1 MLFRNCRTFVIPT
14 LIACC
19 AVILV
24 LAVSWRLTTNAA
36 DRASHAGDGMFSS
49 PFGIGGCHVRNRHA
63 ADNATWVPQMAAIG
77 LRVFRTPQVA
87 WGELEPEEGKWNWEE
102 FDQQLQY
109 LDEQKFEYGLL
120 LHGNGRW
127 NKLDKPG
134 TLPVNNLPAWANYVT
149 QVAKHVKG
157 KENKA
162 RHLEIWNEPPNGT
175 GKDQTPAD
183 YAKIVVAAYDAAK
196 AVDPSF
202 QIGLSAK
209 SAHVNYLE
217 QVIKAGAKDHFD
229 YIVLHPYEVLN
240 GVANNSGADA
250 VYMAIV
256 PTVRKML
263 AAQNP
268 SKVNVPIIFTELG
281 SDASKGA
288 DHQARALV
296 KAYTMGIA
304 QGVSCIQWFEGRDGD
319 SGPMGL
325 IDAKGTLRPSY
336 TAMQQMIKHFGN
348 RPQYLGWVLLNEQ
361 HYGFVFQGA
370 DSTLLCTWA
379 RPGKPPVVD
388 FGQEVKI
395 ANPITGNVFAA
406 RSYEL
411 TSSPVLVLDVPQSLV
426 TQAKAN
432 KAKPFDWGGDYSK
445 AKSVSIEF
453 GETTL
458 EKGLHTLAGADVAAA
473 VLAYG
478 GSARAGNVPGG
489 NMFTVDPNFLSY
501 TTGPIEITA
510 VVRRNLANDNSGFK
524 LIYESTDGF
533 KTAKPGW
540 YTVPDNK
547 KWHTIAWKIDDPQFV
562 NYWGFNFN
570 LESDGNQFNKYLIQ
584 SVTVT
589 KR

>member
-1 MLFRNCRTFVIPT
+1 MFFRHCPRYLFPT
-14 LIACC
+14 LFVTC
-19 AVILV
+19 VLV
-24 LAVSWRLTTNAA
+24 VGLAGRSFVSNAA
-36 DRASHAGDGMFSS
+36 DNAPQPPADGMFASV
-49 PFGIGGCHVRNRHA
+49 FGIGGCHVRNRHA
-63 ADNATWVPQMAAIG
+63 GDNSSWVPQMSAIG
-77 LRVFRTPQVA
+77 LRVFRTPHAA
-87 WGELEPEEGKWNWEE
+87 WGDLEVEEGKWHWGE
-102 FDQQLQY
+102 FDKQLQY
-109 LDEQKFEYGLL
+109 LTDQKFECGLL
-120 LHGNGRW
+120 LHGNARW

-134 TLPVNNLPAWANYVT
+134 TLPVNNLPAWSNYVS
-149 QVAKHVKG
+149 QVARRAQG
-157 KENKA
+157 KAK
-162 RHLEIWNEPPNGT
+162 HLEIWNEPPNGT

-196 AVDPSF
+196 GIDPSF

-250 VYMAIV
+250 VYMHIV

-325 IDAKGTLRPSY
+325 IDAQGTPRPSY

-361 HYGFVFQGA
+361 HYGFVFQGSE
-370 DSTLLCTWA
+370 STILCTWS

-388 FGQEVKI
+388 FVQEVKI
-395 ANPITGNVFAA
+395 ANPITGNVFTA
-406 RSYEL
+406 RSIEL
-411 TSSPVLVLDVPQSLV
+411 TSSPLLVLGVPELLV

-432 KAKPFDWGGDYSK
+432 KNKPFDWGGDYSQ

-453 GETTL
+453 GETTV

-473 VLAYG
+473 VVAYG

-489 NMFTVDPNFLSY
+489 NMFTVDPNFFAY
-501 TTGPIEITA
+501 TKQPIEITA
-510 VVRRNLANDNSGFK
+510 VVRRNPANDNSGFK

-547 KWHTIAWKIDDPQFV
+547 KWHTITWTIDDPQFV

-589 KR
+589 KRTP

>member
-1 MLFRNCRTFVIPT
+1 
-14 LIACC
+14 
-19 AVILV
+19 
-24 LAVSWRLTTNAA
+24 
-36 DRASHAGDGMFSS
+36 MFSS

-63 ADNATWVPQMAAIG
+63 ADNASWVPQMAAIG
-77 LRVFRTPQVA
+77 LRVFRTPHA
-87 WGELEPEEGKWNWEE
+87 GWGDLEPEEGKFHWDD
-102 FDQQLQY
+102 FDRQLQY
-109 LDEQKFEYGLL
+109 LQDHKFEFGVLV
-120 LHGNGRW
+120 HGNARW

-134 TLPVNNLPAWANYVT
+134 TLPVNNLPAWSKYVSE
-149 QVAKHVKG
+149 VARRVKG
-157 KENKA
+157 KA
-162 RHLEIWNEPPNGT
+162 RHFEIWNEPPNGT
-175 GKDQTPAD
+175 GRDQTPAD
-183 YAKIVVAAYDAAK
+183 YAKIVVAAHDAAK
-196 AVDPSF
+196 AVDPNF

-240 GVANNSGADA
+240 GVANNSGTEA
-250 VYMAIV
+250 VYLNIV
-256 PTVRKML
+256 PTVRRML
-263 AAQNP
+263 AVQNP

-281 SDASKGA
+281 SDASKGL

-325 IDAKGTLRPSY
+325 IDMQGKLRPSY
-336 TAMQQMIKHFGN
+336 TAMEQMIKHFGN
-348 RPQYLGWVLLNEQ
+348 RPQYLGWVLLNDE

-370 DSTLLCTWA
+370 ESTLLCTWS
-379 RPGKPPVVD
+379 RPGKPPVID
-388 FGQEVKI
+388 FGAEVKI

-411 TSSPVLVLDVPQSLV
+411 TASPILVLDVPEKIV
-426 TQAKAN
+426 AEARAN
-432 KAKPFDWGGDYSK
+432 KQKRFSWGGDFAN

-453 GETTL
+453 GEATV

-489 NMFTVDPNFLSY
+489 SMFTVDPGFLSY
-501 TTGPIEITA
+501 TTTPIEITA
-510 VVRRNLANDNSGFK
+510 VVRRNQANDNSGFK
-524 LIYESTDGF
+524 LVYESTNGF
-533 KTAKPGW
+533 KTAAPGW
-540 YTVPDNK
+540 YTVPDNR
-547 KWHTIAWKIDDPQFV
+547 KWHTITFKIDDPQFV

-570 LESDGNQFNKYLIQ
+570 LESDGNQYNKYLIQ